1 MYLSA
6 LKGIAVIFFN
16 PHAFNSLSCV
26 VLDQLVWYRKSV
38 KLVAL
43 KLSPLTLDVLYL
55 MTEKMIIALDQGTT
69 SSRAVLFDFAADI
82 VDVSQKEFTQHFPK
96 PGWVE
101 HDANE
106 IWDSQFGVLQSLVA
120 SNQLRPADIAAIG
133 ITSQRETTVIWN
145 KTTGEPVYN
154 AIVWQDRRT
163 AAKCDEI
170 TAAGWKDKI
179 QQKTG
184 LVIDAYFSA
193 TKVQWILDNVEGA
206 REQAEAGELLFG
218 TIDTW
223 VIWKLTE
230 GAVHATDRSNAART
244 MLLDINTGQWDDE
257 LLDLFTVP
265 KSMLPELKDSSDD
278 FGSVTFQSQDVP
290 IAGVA
295 GDQQAALFGQTC
307 FEKGMA
313 KNTYGTGC
321 FMLMNTGHERV
332 DSQSGLLSTIAWSL
346 DGKITYA
353 LEGSVFIGGA
363 AVQWL
368 RDELKFIESA
378 SESEALAMLANPESD
393 VVVVPAFAGL
403 GAPHWDMYARGAI
416 FGLTRDSGQAEIA
429 KATLQSLAYQIYDVL
444 QAMQIDSG
452 IELRQLNVDGG
463 AIANNFLAQF
473 QADVLQRPVNRPK
486 VLESTALGAAYL
498 AGLKVGYWTL
508 DDLSKVRETERKFDP
523 IISDE
528 DIQALLKQWH
538 KAVKRSQQWI
548 DIDDEQ

>member
-1 MYLSA
+1 
-6 LKGIAVIFFN
+6 
-16 PHAFNSLSCV
+16 
-26 VLDQLVWYRKSV
+26 
-38 KLVAL
+38 
-43 KLSPLTLDVLYL
+43 

-69 SSRAVLFDFAADI
+69 SSRAVLFDFEADI

-120 SNQLRPADIAAIG
+120 NNQLRPTDIAAIG
-133 ITSQRETTVIWN
+133 ITNQRETTVVWN
-145 KTTGEPVYN
+145 KSTGEPVYN

-170 TAAGWKDKI
+170 KAAGWKDKI

-193 TKVQWILDNVEGA
+193 TKVQWILDNVDGA

-230 GAVHATDRSNAART
+230 GAVHATDPSNAART
-244 MLLDINTGQWDDE
+244 MLLDINTGKWDDE
-257 LLDLFTVP
+257 LLELFNVP
-265 KSMLPELKDSSDD
+265 RSMLPEVKDSSDD

-332 DSQSGLLSTIAWSL
+332 DSQSGLLSTIAWSIG
-346 DGKITYA
+346 GKITYA
-353 LEGSVFIGGA
+353 LEGSVFIAGA

-368 RDELKFIESA
+368 RDELKFFESA
-378 SESEALAMLANPESD
+378 SESETLAMQANPESD

-444 QAMQIDSG
+444 QAMQVDSG
-452 IELRQLNVDGG
+452 IELSQLNVDGG
-463 AIANNFLAQF
+463 AIANDFLAQF

-498 AGLKVGYWTL
+498 AGLKVGYWTM
-508 DDLSKVRETERKFDP
+508 DDLIKVRETERKFDP
-523 IISDE
+523 QIGNQDV
-528 DIQALLKQWH
+528 QVLLKQWH

-548 DIDDEQ
+548 DAGDE

>member
-1 MYLSA
+1 
-6 LKGIAVIFFN
+6 
-16 PHAFNSLSCV
+16 
-26 VLDQLVWYRKSV
+26 
-38 KLVAL
+38 
-43 KLSPLTLDVLYL
+43 

-69 SSRAVLFDFAADI
+69 SSRAVLFDFEADI
-82 VDVSQKEFTQHFPK
+82 VDVSQKEFTQYFPK

-101 HDANE
+101 HDAKE

-120 SNQLRPADIAAIG
+120 NNQLRPNDIAAIG
-133 ITSQRETTVIWN
+133 ITNQRETTVVWN

-170 TAAGWKDKI
+170 TAAGWKNKI

-184 LVIDAYFSA
+184 LIIDAYFSA
-193 TKVQWILDNVEGA
+193 TKVQWILDHVEGA
-206 REQAEAGELLFG
+206 RQQAEAGELLFG

-230 GAVHATDRSNAART
+230 GAVHATDPSNAART
-244 MLLDINTGQWDDE
+244 MLLDINTGEWDDE
-257 LLDLFTVP
+257 LLELFTVP
-265 KSMLPELKDSSDD
+265 RSMLPELKNSSDD

-307 FEKGMA
+307 FDTGMA

-321 FMLMNTGHERV
+321 FMLMNTGNARI
-332 DSQSGLLSTIAWSL
+332 DSQSGLLSTIAWSI

-353 LEGSVFIGGA
+353 LEGSVFIAGA

-378 SESEALAMLANPESD
+378 SESEALAMQANPESD
-393 VVVVPAFAGL
+393 VIVVPAFAGL

-444 QAMQIDSG
+444 QAMQTDSG
-452 IELRQLNVDGG
+452 IELSQLNVDGG
-463 AIANNFLAQF
+463 AIANDFLAQF

-498 AGLKVGYWTL
+498 AGLKVGYWTM
-508 DDLSKVRETERKFDP
+508 DDLSKVREIERKFDP
-523 IISDE
+523 QIGNE
-528 DIQALLKQWH
+528 KIQTLLKQWH

-548 DIDDEQ
+548 DADNE